1 MAEENLSVGSASK
14 PEVIK
19 KFRIHDKDS
28 GSPEVQ
34 IALLTSR
41 LENLSRHL
49 EKNDQDKHSRKGLL
63 GIVSKRKR
71 LLSYLKNENVD
82 RYRKTIESLGLR
94 K

>member
-1 MAEENLSVGSASK
+1 MAEENSSVVSASK

-19 KFRIHDKDS
+19 KFQIHAKDS

-41 LENLSRHL
+41 LENLSKHL
-49 EKNDQDKHSRKGLL
+49 ENNGQDKHSRKGLL

-71 LLSYLKNENVD
+71 LLTYLKSESVD

>member
-1 MAEENLSVGSASK
+1 MAEENLSVVGASK

-19 KFRIHDKDS
+19 KFQIHAKDS

-71 LLSYLKNENVD
+71 LLTYLKQENVD